1 MDASWERVV
10 PRLGRVPSYGE
21 FAVSIFMDAM
31 RDALLTILVDVAQ
44 DRFLQLVKDWPIFS
58 LLASASSSSLS
69 SSSSSC
75 LHPAFD
81 FLQNAFGPTHT
92 VPVVFPPVEGCSKR
106 KEMRLTDA
114 IKLMRAH
121 KLSGQEGAVYIKD
134 YHLFRQERQLA
145 RQRQSMAIPS
155 DSENSVS
162 VAEPQSP
169 EQLYEP
175 PFPFRDDWMNNIRE
189 AKDGDE
195 PDDFAFCYAGSA
207 GSFTNLH
214 RDVYTSYSWSTNII
228 GRKRWRLFPPSC
240 ISMLRRF
247 PNVRTSELASSCDE
261 MDERYSQG
269 KLGPVSEGKDGW
281 PLWGD
286 VRSQACELLQEAG
299 ETIFVPSNWY
309 HEVLNLT
316 DCISI
321 NHNWCNSYNLES
333 MYDSMVEEVEDV
345 EASLEDVRS
354 MLQERDISTSVSSSP
369 DWQREWVGIVQQVA
383 RQDAGWAW
391 EGFWD
396 MVEHNLRSP
405 PTEVSTPLA
414 YAGTELLNRKEC

>member
-1 MDASWERVV
+1 
-10 PRLGRVPSYGE
+10 
-21 FAVSIFMDAM
+21 
-31 RDALLTILVDVAQ
+31 
-44 DRFLQLVKDWPIFS
+44 
-58 LLASASSSSLS
+58 
-69 SSSSSC
+69 
-75 LHPAFD
+75 
-81 FLQNAFGPTHT
+81 
-92 VPVVFPPVEGCSKR
+92 
-106 KEMRLTDA
+106 MRLTDA
-114 IKLMRAH
+114 IELMRAH

-145 RQRQSMAIPS
+145 RKRQSMAIPS
-155 DSENSVS
+155 DAENNMSR
-162 VAEPQSP
+162 AEPQSP
-169 EQLYEP
+169 QQLYEP

-189 AKDGDE
+189 AKDGEE

-207 GSFTNLH
+207 GSSTNLH
-214 RDVYTSYSWSTNII
+214 RDVYTSYSWSTNVV

-240 ISMLRRF
+240 VSMLRRKWWNQRRYARH
-247 PNVRTSELASSCDE
+247 NV
-261 MDERYSQG
+261 
-269 KLGPVSEGKDGW
+269 KLNANLGPLPVSEPPTTKAF
-281 PLWGD
+281 
-286 VRSQACELLQEAG
+286 RTYAHQSSQAAATIWMSDTPKAG

-354 MLQERDISTSVSSSP
+354 MLQERDISTSLSSSP

-414 YAGTELLNRKEC
+414 NAGTELLKRKEC

>member
-1 MDASWERVV
+1 
-10 PRLGRVPSYGE
+10 
-21 FAVSIFMDAM
+21 
-31 RDALLTILVDVAQ
+31 
-44 DRFLQLVKDWPIFS
+44 
-58 LLASASSSSLS
+58 
-69 SSSSSC
+69 
-75 LHPAFD
+75 
-81 FLQNAFGPTHT
+81 
-92 VPVVFPPVEGCSKR
+92 
-106 KEMRLTDA
+106 MRLTDA
-114 IKLMRAH
+114 IELMRAH

-145 RQRQSMAIPS
+145 RKRQSMAIPS
-155 DSENSVS
+155 DAENNMSR
-162 VAEPQSP
+162 AEPQSP
-169 EQLYEP
+169 QQLYEP

-189 AKDGDE
+189 AKDGEE
-195 PDDFAFCYAGSA
+195 PDDFAFCYAGSV
-207 GSFTNLH
+207 GSSTNLH
-214 RDVYTSYSWSTNII
+214 RDVYTSYSWSTNVV

-240 ISMLRRF
+240 VSMLRRKWWNQRRYARH
-247 PNVRTSELASSCDE
+247 NV
-261 MDERYSQG
+261 
-269 KLGPVSEGKDGW
+269 KLNAYLGPLPVSERPTTKAF
-281 PLWGD
+281 
-286 VRSQACELLQEAG
+286 RTYAHQSSQAAATIWMSDTPKVSSGQFQKAKTAGHSGATSDPRPAG

-333 MYDSMVEEVEDV
+333 MYDSMVEEVSAVREDSRFSPSQHTYHKLMLTSALILLDKVEDV

-354 MLQERDISTSVSSSP
+354 MLQERDISTSLSSSP

-414 YAGTELLNRKEC
+414 NAGTE